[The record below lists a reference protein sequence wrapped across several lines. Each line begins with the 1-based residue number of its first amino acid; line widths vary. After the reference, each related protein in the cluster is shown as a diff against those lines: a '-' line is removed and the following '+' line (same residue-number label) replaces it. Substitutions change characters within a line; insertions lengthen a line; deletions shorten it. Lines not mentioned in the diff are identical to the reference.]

1 MPSESNAEMKDEN
14 VTSSDLNAF
23 SPSMPHQGRVAR
35 IAATHS
41 RWIYQ
46 ILAVVVLFLCGSVAV
61 AFLPFISVSG
71 SVTCGESETTAGNV
85 NVKAPK
91 GAQHLDLE
99 GNSSIEWR

>member
-1 MPSESNAEMKDEN
+1 MTDEN
-14 VTSSDLNAF
+14 APGSEQNVF
-23 SPSMPHQGRVAR
+23 PPSMPAQGRVAR
-35 IAATHS
+35 MAAVPP

-71 SVTCGESETTAGNV
+71 SVTCGEFETTAGNV
-85 NVKAPK
+85 NVNAPK